1 MHRVFVI
8 SSIAIAAACSVACG
22 GRGGSEATSTASL
35 TSASVARDDT
45 RPLDERIA
53 SALCEHEVEC
63 RRPQAAACI
72 QNTQARVNSELSSWD
87 CDPAARRA
95 STEQCLSALRAE
107 SCSVD
112 LGARANICPLDVACR
127 NASSST
133 DDTARMVSPGRA
145 LADIWRD

>member
-8 SSIAIAAACSVACG
+8 TSIAIAAACSAACG
-22 GRGGSEATSTASL
+22 GRGSEATSTASL
-35 TSASVARDDT
+35 TSASVARDDA

-63 RRPQAAACI
+63 GRPQAAACI
-72 QNTQARVNSELSSWD
+72 SNTQKRVNSELSSWD

-112 LGARANICPLDVACR
+112 MVLRSNVCPLNVACR
-127 NASSST
+127 NASSSSE
-133 DDTARMVSPGRA
+133 DSSRLVSPGRA
-145 LADIWRD
+145 LADIWRE

>member
-8 SSIAIAAACSVACG
+8 TSIAIAAACSAACG
-22 GRGGSEATSTASL
+22 GRGGYEATSTAAL
-35 TSASVARDDT
+35 TSASASVEDT

-63 RRPQAAACI
+63 GRPQAAACI
-72 QNTQARVNSELSSWD
+72 SNTRSRVSSELSSWD

-95 STEQCLSALRAE
+95 STEHCLSALRAE

-112 LGARANICPLDVACR
+112 LVLRSNVCPLNVACR
-127 NASSST
+127 NASTST
-133 DDTARMVSPGRA
+133 DDTARLIPPGRA
-145 LADIWRD
+145 LADIWRP